1 MNIDKFL
8 KYIEYA
14 RRNIDIDKLKREL
27 FKHIEKE
34 RDAGMHRIG
43 MKIAN
48 MVYEYLKEKGFSDLT
63 IKDESDEEFIKFRVE
78 SNEIVVYISEENYS
92 WPEVFP
98 KYY

>member
-34 RDAGMHRIG
+34 RDADMYRIG

-48 MVYEYLKEKGFSDLT
+48 MVYEYLKEKGFSGLT

-78 SNEIVVYISEENYS
+78 SNEIVVYISEENYF
-92 WPEVFP
+92 WPEVLP